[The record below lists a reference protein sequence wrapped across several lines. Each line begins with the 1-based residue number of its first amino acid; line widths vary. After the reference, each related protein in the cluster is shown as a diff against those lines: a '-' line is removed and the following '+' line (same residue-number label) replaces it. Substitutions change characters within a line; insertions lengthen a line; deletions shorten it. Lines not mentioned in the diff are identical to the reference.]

1 MKKNDILSNL
11 RKEINKL
18 VNTQHIEILRILTK
32 HKIHY
37 SENRNGI
44 FVNMILL
51 SDEVIDEMNSYIK
64 YIKKQEK
71 QLSKIEK
78 EKKLYKDTFF
88 NTINGVSEVNE

>member
-32 HKIHY
+32 HNIHY

-51 SDEVIDEMNSYIK
+51 SDEVINEMNSYIK

>member
-11 RKEINKL
+11 RNEINKL
-18 VNTQHIEILRILTK
+18 EKRQHVEILRLLTK
-32 HKIHY
+32 HKVHY

-51 SDEVIDEMNSYIK
+51 GEDVIGELNSYIK

-71 QLSKIEK
+71 QLNKIEK
-78 EKKLYKDTFF
+78 EKKIYKDTFF
-88 NTINGVSEVNE
+88 NTTNGVSGVNE

>member
-1 MKKNDILSNL
+1 MKKNDMLSNL
-11 RKEINKL
+11 RNEINDL
-18 VNTQHIEILRILTK
+18 SSTHHIEILRILTK
-32 HKIHY
+32 YNIHY

-51 SDEVIDEMNSYIK
+51 SDEVINEMNSYIK

>member
-1 MKKNDILSNL
+1 MKKNDIFSNL

-32 HKIHY
+32 HNIHY

-51 SDEVIDEMNSYIK
+51 SDEVINEMNSYIK